1 MPDPLVGRPI
11 VLAGPEAADVADAE
25 RAILELDRSAKA
37 LANTEALARLL
48 LRAESVNS
56 SKIEGL
62 EVSPRRLLRADA
74 ARAHGE
80 EPTDVTATEVLG
92 NIDAMNYAIDAINR
106 GKTFSLDLLREV
118 HRRLLASTPLVKIGG
133 IIRTTQN
140 WIGGSSYNPC
150 SASYVPPPPEL
161 VHDLL
166 IDLCDFCNGDELPVV
181 VQAALAHA
189 QFEAIHP
196 FADGNGRVGRAIIHM
211 VFRRRRLTASITPP
225 VSLVLATMSK
235 DYVAGLNA
243 MCYRGAPT
251 SAQAVEGFNR
261 WIATF
266 ASACSRAVAD
276 SFIFERRINDLKKE
290 SGYGGWGACA
300 PIRRCFVFSRHSPV
314 RQSLLPPTC
323 GRCWASH
330 SLPPSRRSNGSS
342 PQRFFIRQPHVNG
355 VRSSRHARSS
365 ISSPVSNG
373 SSPPQ
378 PVTQSQR
385 ARPGASPPNLVFLKM
400 SSVRVLVGTRKGAFI
415 LDSDAKRN
423 SWRVSGPHFA
433 GWEIYHVKGSPV
445 DPNRLY
451 ASQSSS
457 WSGQVMQRSDDGGA
471 TWEPWAISS
480 STTVCPARISGTTAR
495 RIRGSSRAC
504 GISNPR

>member
-92 NIDAMNYAIDAINR
+92 NIDAMNYAIDAVNR

-150 SASYVPPPPEL
+150 SASYVPPPSEL

-276 SFIFERRINDLKKE
+276 SFIFERRIGDLQKKWLRRLGRVRADSAVLRLLE
-290 SGYGGWGACA
+290 ALPGT
-300 PIRRCFVFSRHSPV
+300 PIVTASEV
-314 RQSLLPPTC
+314 RAML
-323 GRCWASH
+323 GV
-330 SLPPSRRSNGSS
+330 SLPSALQAIERLTTAEILHPATARQRRQVFEAREIINL
-342 PQRFFIRQPHVNG
+342 FTNLERQL
-355 VRSSRHARSS
+355 
-365 ISSPVSNG
+365 
-373 SSPPQ
+373 
-378 PVTQSQR
+378 
-385 ARPGASPPNLVFLKM
+385 ASPTGDTFV
-400 SSVRVLVGTRKGAFI
+400 A
-415 LDSDAKRN
+415 
-423 SWRVSGPHFA
+423 H
-433 GWEIYHVKGSPV
+433 
-445 DPNRLY
+445 
-451 ASQSSS
+451 
-457 WSGQVMQRSDDGGA
+457 
-471 TWEPWAISS
+471 
-480 STTVCPARISGTTAR
+480 PARRVPAKP
-495 RIRGSSRAC
+495 RIPKR
-504 GISNPR
+504 

>member
-92 NIDAMNYAIDAINR
+92 NIDAMNYAIDAVNR

-150 SASYVPPPPEL
+150 SASYVPPPSEL

-276 SFIFERRINDLKKE
+276 SFIFERRIGDLQKKWLRRLGRVRADSAVLRLLE
-290 SGYGGWGACA
+290 ALPGT
-300 PIRRCFVFSRHSPV
+300 PIVTASEV
-314 RQSLLPPTC
+314 RAML
-323 GRCWASH
+323 GV
-330 SLPPSRRSNGSS
+330 SLPSALQAIERLIAAEVLHPATARQRRQVFEAREIINLFTSLERQLAS
-342 PQRFFIRQPHVNG
+342 PTGDTIV
-355 VRSSRHARSS
+355 
-365 ISSPVSNG
+365 
-373 SSPPQ
+373 
-378 PVTQSQR
+378 
-385 ARPGASPPNLVFLKM
+385 ARP
-400 SSVRVLVGTRKGAFI
+400 
-415 LDSDAKRN
+415 
-423 SWRVSGPHFA
+423 
-433 GWEIYHVKGSPV
+433 
-445 DPNRLY
+445 
-451 ASQSSS
+451 
-457 WSGQVMQRSDDGGA
+457 
-471 TWEPWAISS
+471 
-480 STTVCPARISGTTAR
+480 AR
-495 RIRGSSRAC
+495 RVPAK
-504 GISNPR
+504 PRIPKK

>member
-1 MPDPLVGRPI
+1 MPDPLVGRPV

-150 SASYVPPPPEL
+150 SASYVPPPSEL

-276 SFIFERRINDLKKE
+276 SFIFERRIGDLQKKWLRRLGRVRADSAVLRLLE
-290 SGYGGWGACA
+290 ALPGT
-300 PIRRCFVFSRHSPV
+300 PIVTASEV
-314 RQSLLPPTC
+314 RAML
-323 GRCWASH
+323 GV
-330 SLPPSRRSNGSS
+330 SLPSALQAIERLTTAEILHPATARQRRQVFEAREIINL
-342 PQRFFIRQPHVNG
+342 FTNLERQL
-355 VRSSRHARSS
+355 
-365 ISSPVSNG
+365 
-373 SSPPQ
+373 
-378 PVTQSQR
+378 
-385 ARPGASPPNLVFLKM
+385 ASPTGDTFV
-400 SSVRVLVGTRKGAFI
+400 A
-415 LDSDAKRN
+415 
-423 SWRVSGPHFA
+423 H
-433 GWEIYHVKGSPV
+433 
-445 DPNRLY
+445 
-451 ASQSSS
+451 
-457 WSGQVMQRSDDGGA
+457 
-471 TWEPWAISS
+471 
-480 STTVCPARISGTTAR
+480 PARRVPAKP
-495 RIRGSSRAC
+495 RIPKR
-504 GISNPR
+504 

>member
-1 MPDPLVGRPI
+1 MAHRIKASWPAAPRLSGLSNRDRKGCSYEAYVPDPLVGRPV

-276 SFIFERRINDLKKE
+276 SFIFERRIGDLQKKWLRRLGRVRADSAVLRLLE
-290 SGYGGWGACA
+290 ALPGT
-300 PIRRCFVFSRHSPV
+300 PIVTASEV
-314 RQSLLPPTC
+314 RAML
-323 GRCWASH
+323 GV
-330 SLPPSRRSNGSS
+330 SLPSALQAIERLTTAEILHPATARQRRQVFEAREIINL
-342 PQRFFIRQPHVNG
+342 FTNLERQL
-355 VRSSRHARSS
+355 
-365 ISSPVSNG
+365 
-373 SSPPQ
+373 
-378 PVTQSQR
+378 
-385 ARPGASPPNLVFLKM
+385 ASPTGDTFV
-400 SSVRVLVGTRKGAFI
+400 A
-415 LDSDAKRN
+415 
-423 SWRVSGPHFA
+423 H
-433 GWEIYHVKGSPV
+433 
-445 DPNRLY
+445 
-451 ASQSSS
+451 
-457 WSGQVMQRSDDGGA
+457 
-471 TWEPWAISS
+471 
-480 STTVCPARISGTTAR
+480 PARRVPAKP
-495 RIRGSSRAC
+495 RIPKR
-504 GISNPR
+504 

>member
-1 MPDPLVGRPI
+1 MAHRIKASWPAAPRLSGLSNRDRKGCSYEAYVPDPLVGRPV

-106 GKTFSLDLLREV
+106 GKTFSTDLLREV
-118 HRRLLASTPLVKIGG
+118 HRRLLASTPLARIGG

-166 IDLCDFCNGDELPVV
+166 VDLCDFCNGDELPVV

-211 VFRRRRLTASITPP
+211 IFRRRRLTTSITPP
-225 VSLVLATMSK
+225 VSLVLATVAK
-235 DYVAGLNA
+235 DYIVGLNA

-276 SFIFERRINDLKKE
+276 SFIFERRINDLKGKWLRRLGRVRADSAVLRLLE
-290 SGYGGWGACA
+290 ALPGT
-300 PIRRCFVFSRHSPV
+300 PIVTAADV
-314 RQSLLPPTC
+314 RTML
-323 GRCWASH
+323 GI
-330 SLPPSRRSNGSS
+330 SLPSALQAIERLIAAEVLHPATARQRRQVFEAREIINLFTSLERQLAS
-342 PQRFFIRQPHVNG
+342 PTGDTIV
-355 VRSSRHARSS
+355 
-365 ISSPVSNG
+365 
-373 SSPPQ
+373 
-378 PVTQSQR
+378 
-385 ARPGASPPNLVFLKM
+385 ARP
-400 SSVRVLVGTRKGAFI
+400 
-415 LDSDAKRN
+415 
-423 SWRVSGPHFA
+423 
-433 GWEIYHVKGSPV
+433 
-445 DPNRLY
+445 
-451 ASQSSS
+451 
-457 WSGQVMQRSDDGGA
+457 
-471 TWEPWAISS
+471 
-480 STTVCPARISGTTAR
+480 AR
-495 RIRGSSRAC
+495 RVPAK
-504 GISNPR
+504 PRIPKK

>member
-92 NIDAMNYAIDAINR
+92 NIDAMNYAIDAVNR

-150 SASYVPPPPEL
+150 SASYVPPPSEL

-211 VFRRRRLTASITPP
+211 VFRRRRLTTSITPP
-225 VSLVLATMSK
+225 VSLVLATVAK
-235 DYVAGLNA
+235 DYIAGLNA

-276 SFIFERRINDLKKE
+276 SFTFERRIGELQAKWRKRLGRVRADSAVLRLLE
-290 SGYGGWGACA
+290 ALPGT
-300 PIRRCFVFSRHSPV
+300 PIVTASEV
-314 RQSLLPPTC
+314 RAML
-323 GRCWASH
+323 GV
-330 SLPPSRRSNGSS
+330 SLPSALQAIERLTTAEILHPATARQRRQVFEAREIINL
-342 PQRFFIRQPHVNG
+342 FTNLERQL
-355 VRSSRHARSS
+355 
-365 ISSPVSNG
+365 
-373 SSPPQ
+373 
-378 PVTQSQR
+378 
-385 ARPGASPPNLVFLKM
+385 ASPTGDTFV
-400 SSVRVLVGTRKGAFI
+400 A
-415 LDSDAKRN
+415 
-423 SWRVSGPHFA
+423 H
-433 GWEIYHVKGSPV
+433 
-445 DPNRLY
+445 
-451 ASQSSS
+451 
-457 WSGQVMQRSDDGGA
+457 
-471 TWEPWAISS
+471 
-480 STTVCPARISGTTAR
+480 PARRVPAKP
-495 RIRGSSRAC
+495 RIPKR
-504 GISNPR
+504 